1 MGGESA
7 KMAGA
12 PCGRLAHHSRVSTG
26 LSTLPW
32 GGRSGVVECVVGKVE
47 VGLGLASL
55 ALGVVALVL
64 AETALTEVLLAV
76 FMGSI
81 LVVWAAEL
89 MDHAGILPGA
99 DHRSGLRYP

>member
-12 PCGRLAHHSRVSTG
+12 PCGRLAHHSWVSTG

-64 AETALTEVLLAV
+64 AV